1 MGIGQRYVLLPAML
15 VLIALGMT
23 AAADACNATSCAD
36 CIQLKCLWVICSND
50 SAVCRNETGDCTKVD
65 SCGVVPI
72 TNATPTTSANTSTTT
87 PAPTGNTT
95 TITTPAITGNMTTTP
110 AGNTTATTPLT
121 TPASTG
127 NATTSASTTAV
138 PTASP
143 SKKNTFDAASFIGG
157 IVLVLG
163 IQAVVFFL
171 YKFCK
176 AKDRNYHTL

>member
-65 SCGVVPI
+65 SCG
-72 TNATPTTSANTSTTT
+72 A
-87 PAPTGNTT
+87 APTGNTT